1 MLRSEAVREKAEGLV
16 EVWGDLGLFLEE
28 GSLVQ
33 VCVCT
38 RVWGYEAVKVEVSS
52 HTQLAFLCC
61 L

>member
-1 MLRSEAVREKAEGLV
+1 VREKAEGLV